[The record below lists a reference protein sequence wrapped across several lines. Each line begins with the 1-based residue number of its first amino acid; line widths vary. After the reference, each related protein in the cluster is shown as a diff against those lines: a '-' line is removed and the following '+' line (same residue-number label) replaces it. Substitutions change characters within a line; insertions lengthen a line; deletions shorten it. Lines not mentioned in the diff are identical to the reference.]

1 MDIISIKFGFKI
13 GDTFFGW
20 CDGKLY
26 QLPYTYNGRYY
37 GLREIKRKALKNGWV
52 YYRIKRVK
60 VGVEKLRAMLEAV
73 EWDVT
78 KPQELN

>member
-1 MDIISIKFGFKI
+1 
-13 GDTFFGW
+13 
-20 CDGKLY
+20 
-26 QLPYTYNGRYY
+26 LPYTYNGRYY

-52 YYRIKRVK
+52 YYRIKRNK